1 MSHLNWHKKPH
12 HLGTFFLF
20 VAFLV
25 SSHLVAQE
33 FHSLSDQELS
43 EETGQ
48 ALFSLSQSSNSGV
61 NFYKLAM
68 NAKVDINANVSSLQ
82 LGCNGV
88 NGSGCDIDISNL
100 SLSGGNG
107 VGSDLSITKP
117 FIEFA
122 ITNDNNPATRSISG
136 FRVSGQN
143 MSGVLQAGQN
153 LTYDGGTS
161 SAPNGFNAFS
171 GRMVVQGTGYA
182 NTSATNI
189 DQGRGGQLSGPVTSN
204 VTITGLLS
212 GGGRLSGRYD
222 SSSYNL
228 NIPRITGIPFTLN
241 PTALNFGTAFG
252 NKTTA
257 NLNVTTQAVG
267 TNYSG
272 TMNARAPLQGGITAC
287 AAFIC
292 LPINVQLTANIN
304 NAQLNN
310 GYISNIVANV
320 PISQHLG
327 TIHKINVNN
336 PFSIS
341 LQNQAISWP
350 GLAGAAQRGWWME
363 FGDVVNLGSLTPGS
377 DIPLDQNAVSQ
388 IMSQVRNTLSYT
400 NIDTNVSLSG
410 AQAIGGLLTGSV
422 DINNL
427 GINMPSL
434 SLNQA
439 LNMTT
444 QNNLYLPSQGIIPNC
459 FGRTF
464 C

>member
-1 MSHLNWHKKPH
+1 MSHLNQYKKPH
-12 HLGTFFLF
+12 HLGRFFLF
-20 VAFLV
+20 AAFLG
-25 SSHLVAQE
+25 SSHLFAQE

-68 NAKVDINANVSSLQ
+68 NAKVDINANISRLQ

-153 LTYDGGTS
+153 ITNDGGVT

-171 GRMVVQGTGYA
+171 GRMVVRGTGTA
-182 NTSATNI
+182 STSATSIN
-189 DQGRGGQLSGPVTSN
+189 QGQGGQLSGPVTSN

-222 SSSYNL
+222 SSSYNI
-228 NIPRITGIPFTLN
+228 NVPRITGIPFTLN
-241 PTALNFGTAFG
+241 PTPLNFGAAFG

-257 NLNVTTQAVG
+257 NLLVTTQAVSTG
-267 TNYSG
+267 YTG
-272 TMNARAPLQGGITAC
+272 TMNARAPLGGGITAC
-287 AAFIC
+287 AIIC
-292 LPINVQLTANIN
+292 LPLNVQLTANIN

-310 GYISNIVANV
+310 GTINNIVANV
-320 PISQHLG
+320 PISQNLG

-336 PFSIS
+336 PFSLS

-377 DIPLDQNAVSQ
+377 DIPLDQNAVNQ
-388 IMSQVRNTLSYT
+388 IMSQVRSTLNNT

-427 GINMPSL
+427 GINMPSISL
-434 SLNQA
+434 SNA
-439 LNMTT
+439 ITMTT